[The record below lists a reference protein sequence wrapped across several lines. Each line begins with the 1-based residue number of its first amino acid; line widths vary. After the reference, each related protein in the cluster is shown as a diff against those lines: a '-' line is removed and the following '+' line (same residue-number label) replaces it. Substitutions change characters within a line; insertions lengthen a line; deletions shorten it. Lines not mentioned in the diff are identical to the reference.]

1 MFRDINSYHIFQI
14 SFLLVFLGCACAVG
28 PRAVWYRAD
37 GSVFNNQR
45 FHAEYTQCEYQAN
58 RAYPHIPSIPD
69 QNVTLYG
76 SASEMYSGTIYG
88 TDNSWMN
95 LSQTFS
101 RSDYASRCMVGKGW
115 TYGTPPVAKPYKFPR
130 FYLSDQP
137 PQQKKSIY
145 STPRRTIEGNELC
158 YTEAFEGHPLGAWE
172 ACDVFQHTDDPYGE

>member
-1 MFRDINSYHIFQI
+1 MFRNINSYHIFQI

-115 TYGTPPVAKPYKFPR
+115 TYGTPPVAKPYKLPR

-145 STPRRTIEGNELC
+145 STPRRTIEGKELC
-158 YTEAFEGHPLGAWE
+158 YTEGLEGSPLGAWHI
-172 ACDVFQHTDDPYGE
+172 CGIFQHTDEPYGE

>member
-1 MFRDINSYHIFQI
+1 
-14 SFLLVFLGCACAVG
+14 
-28 PRAVWYRAD
+28 
-37 GSVFNNQR
+37 VFNNQR

-115 TYGTPPVAKPYKFPR
+115 TYGTPPVAKPYKLPR

-145 STPRRTIEGNELC
+145 STPRRTIEGKELC
-158 YTEAFEGHPLGAWE
+158 YTEGLEGSPLGAWHI
-172 ACDVFQHTDDPYGE
+172 CGIFQHTDEPYGE

>member
-1 MFRDINSYHIFQI
+1 M
-14 SFLLVFLGCACAVG
+14 
-28 PRAVWYRAD
+28 
-37 GSVFNNQR
+37 R

-115 TYGTPPVAKPYKFPR
+115 TYGTPL
-130 FYLSDQP
+130 YLSDQP

-145 STPRRTIEGNELC
+145 STPRRTIEGKELC
-158 YTEAFEGHPLGAWE
+158 YTEGLEGSPLGAWHI
-172 ACDVFQHTDDPYGE
+172 CGIFQHTDEPYGE